1 VGVGVLEGRGCGG
14 KSNRAMDLT
23 TILFLGL
30 AVLVLLKLRSVLGR
44 RTGTERPPGEHFPRR
59 DVPQSGDKVVPLPQR
74 GAPRP
79 DAPPPVV
86 DPVPDVGD
94 RQRSAMQSPSV
105 ATALQAVMRADRS
118 FEPDHFLSGAK
129 AAYEMIVNA
138 FASGDRKTLKPLLSK
153 EVFEGFDQAITARE
167 RAGQRVESSF
177 VGIDSAEITEAAMRA
192 ATAQVTVRF
201 VSQLIQATRDA
212 QGNVTEGDP
221 TRVTEV
227 TDVWT
232 FARDVSS
239 RDPNWRLI
247 ATEAA

>member
-1 VGVGVLEGRGCGG
+1 
-14 KSNRAMDLT
+14 MDLT

-44 RTGTERPPGEHFPRR
+44 RTGTERPPSDHFPRR
-59 DVPQSGDKVVPLPQR
+59 DVPQSGDKVVPMPQR
-74 GAPRP
+74 GPARADTP
-79 DAPPPVV
+79 PPPVV
-86 DPVPDVGD
+86 DSIPEPGD
-94 RQRSAMQSPSV
+94 RPKPAVANASV
-105 ATALQAVMRADRS
+105 AAALQAVMRADRS
-118 FEPDHFLSGAK
+118 FDADHFLSGAK
-129 AAYEMIVNA
+129 VAYEMIVNA
-138 FASGDRKTLKPLLSK
+138 FAAGDRKTLKPLLSK
-153 EVFEGFDQAITARE
+153 EVYEGFDQAITGRE

-177 VGIDSAEITEAAMRA
+177 VGIDSAEITEAAMRGS
-192 ATAQVTVRF
+192 TAQITVRF
-201 VSQLIQATRDA
+201 ISQLIQATRDA
-212 QGNVTEGDP
+212 QGNVTDGDP